1 MKISSET
8 RFIVFFLI
16 LLGTVSL
23 VSSLW
28 FLREKEKARQ
38 QYVERESQL
47 MVTINSLRSDLSQ
60 AKAKSQELEGQAR
73 DLNASLEARSR
84 EVEELKAKYSLLF
97 KDKSTLQKELEKI
110 REEKLSMEE
119 RVKRLETSPF
129 LAKVLTEKNSFD
141 QDAEGLKGMIE
152 KSQAELV
159 RITEERNALEDRLE
173 EIQAGKS
180 KIEEKL
186 RQEQEKLGTMTTDLE
201 KERTGRLT
209 VAESMSDNIAKVK
222 REKETLE
229 RELARVTE
237 ERVDMERQLEEARG
251 RIQEINEKREDLT
264 QQIREVNQILQTRLG
279 EINQIRSVYE
289 KTIEEARQIA
299 KLEQGVVE
307 LPPIVVKGD
316 TASGNP
322 VSSNAPSAVAVQQKS
337 KEAVK
342 QGEVLGVNDKY
353 RFVVINLGQKDGIQD
368 GTLFHVLREGK
379 EIGQLKVIE
388 ARQEISACDIV
399 KGPANLGAP
408 RQGDVVVQ

>member
-16 LLGTVSL
+16 LLGAVSL

-28 FLREKEKARQ
+28 FLREKESSRQ
-38 QYVERESQL
+38 QYVARESQL
-47 MVTINSLRSDLSQ
+47 MATLTSLRSDLSQ
-60 AKAKSQELEGQAR
+60 AKAKNKELEEQTR
-73 DLNASLEARSR
+73 DLNASLETRSR
-84 EVEELKAKYSLLF
+84 EVEELKAKYGLLF
-97 KDKSTLQKELEKI
+97 KDKSALQKELEKI
-110 REEKLSMEE
+110 REEKLSMDE

-141 QDAEGLKGMIE
+141 QDVEGLKGMIE
-152 KSQAELV
+152 KSQGELV
-159 RITEERNALEDRLE
+159 RITEERNTLEDRLE

-186 RQEQEKLGTMTTDLE
+186 RQEQEKLGSMTVDLQ
-201 KERTGRLT
+201 KERTGRRT

-229 RELARVTE
+229 RELSRVTE

-251 RIQEINEKREDLT
+251 RIQEINEKREELT
-264 QQIREVNQILQTRLG
+264 QQIREVNQVLQTRLG
-279 EINQIRSVYE
+279 EINQIRSIYE

-299 KLEQGVVE
+299 KLDQGVVE

-316 TASGNP
+316 AAQGTSG
-322 VSSNAPSAVAVQQKS
+322 QQKP
-337 KEAVK
+337 KERVK
-342 QGEVLGVNDKY
+342 QGEVLSVNDKY

-379 EIGQLKVIE
+379 EIGQLRVTE

-408 RQGDVVVQ
+408 RQGDLVIQ